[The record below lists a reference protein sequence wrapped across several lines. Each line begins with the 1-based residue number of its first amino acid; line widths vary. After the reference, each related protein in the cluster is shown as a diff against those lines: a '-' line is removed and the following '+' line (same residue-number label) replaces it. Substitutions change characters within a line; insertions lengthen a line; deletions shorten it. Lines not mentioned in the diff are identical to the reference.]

1 VKYVNIKKGIFLRRP
16 NRFIAL
22 VNIDGRTETVHVRN
36 TGRCLE
42 LLIPGAPVIVVKA
55 ENPNRKTK
63 YSLVAVN
70 KGERLIN
77 IDSTIPND
85 VICEGIQSGKIKG
98 LENTILLKKEVSYK
112 NSRFDI
118 FFESHDACG
127 FVEVKGV
134 TLVKDNI
141 ALFPDAPTVRGTKH
155 VYEMIDAFYAGYQG
169 YIFFLIQMKGGRYF
183 TPNHEMDPVFSK
195 ALREAK
201 ETGVKILAYD
211 SLITENTII
220 LGDPVETKI

>member
-1 VKYVNIKKGIFLRRP
+1 MQYANVKKGIFLRRP
-16 NRFIAL
+16 NRFIAI
-22 VNIDGRTETVHVRN
+22 VNIDGRNEMVHVRN
-36 TGRCLE
+36 TGRCME
-42 LLIPGAPVIVVKA
+42 LLIPGTPVIVVKA

-63 YSLVAVN
+63 FSLVAVN

-85 VICEGIQSGKIKG
+85 VIYEGIQADKVKD
-98 LENTILLKKEVSYK
+98 LENTTELKREVSYK

-118 FFESHDACG
+118 FFESRHACG

-134 TLVKDNI
+134 TLEKDNI

-155 VYEMIDAFYAGYQG
+155 VYEMIDAFYAGYRG
-169 YIFFLIQMKGGRYF
+169 YILFLIQMKDVRYF
-183 TPNHEMDPVFSK
+183 TPNREMDPLFSK
-195 ALREAK
+195 ALTEAK
-201 ETGVKILAYD
+201 EAGVKILAYD
-211 SLITENTII
+211 SLVTENTII